1 MPNLVSS
8 LFRIY
13 DEYKSACEN
22 IINNINTVN
31 FEYLVTLVDVKGKIL
46 KEMLIQ
52 EKVVQLSDEEKTK
65 QKEIKLQL
73 LEIEKHAQ
81 EVFKNRYEEIK
92 SELSKVKKTK
102 KILNKYNPNT
112 YNLGR
117 RVDISQ

>member
-52 EKVVQLSDEEKTK
+52 EKVVQLSDEEKSK
-65 QKEIKLQL
+65 QKEIKLKL

>member
-52 EKVVQLSDEEKTK
+52 EKVVQLSDEEKAK